1 MTTILDFNKLDN
13 LSNQNDE
20 VKLALE
26 AIGRAVNIQAFEWL
40 LARLNEVFNDFRL
53 NLDSSFRILICA

>member
-1 MTTILDFNKLDN
+1 MITTILDFNKLDN

-40 LARLNEVFNDFRL
+40 LARLNEVLDDFRL
-53 NLDSSFRILICA
+53 NLELVFKD